1 MSSGNG
7 GEMEE
12 SQWDL
17 FPQMIWIDP
26 YLDDRATQ
34 YSKNVKRKRDSEELS
49 DDGYLDDLADTPH
62 GQHGISQ
69 NSSPYTTV
77 LLPNGVATVKPIS
90 HLQGGVYSAQNEQR
104 TALVAG
110 NNLSLEQQDMSA
122 IDGDKAFALSVTADM
137 LALPENA
144 RAMVKAE
151 IQNWLDNSRLSQQLE
166 SK

>member
-34 YSKNVKRKRDSEELS
+34 YSRNVKRKRDSEELS

-62 GQHGISQ
+62 GQHG
-69 NSSPYTTV
+69 
-77 LLPNGVATVKPIS
+77 
-90 HLQGGVYSAQNEQR
+90 GVYSAQNEQR
-104 TALVAG
+104 TSLVAG
-110 NNLSLEQQDMSA
+110 NLSLEQQDMSA